1 MKRWSNLDQI
11 LGKVK
16 QAGRG
21 TTFKTVISDIT
32 LYSLAIED
40 SNCILYS
47 PEHNLDEENWF
58 VIKEFSTKEF
68 CLDILKGE
76 INSTSF
82 RTLEHTEIDK
92 LEYIITYQN
101 SNDFYFQK
109 VQKTNVI
116 NRKFISF
123 GDEFTLVEGG
133 KRIVI
138 NDLPDALYTRD
149 NDTLYFKKLSSI
161 TSIFKGID
169 SLYREAT
176 DAEIVEFLSKDFLIT
191 NEQFTHTHV
200 KIPNRKRI
208 ALAIEQ
214 LNSFGE
220 EQKAVI
226 FDSIK
231 EYCPDLMSTNGKFN
245 VNNEDDLKLLL
256 YGIGQRFYTTPDGKE
271 KRIANSIIRIG

>member
-1 MKRWSNLDQI
+1 MKRWRDLDQI

-16 QAGRG
+16 QTGRG
-21 TTFKTVISDIT
+21 ITFKTVISDTT
-32 LYSLAIED
+32 LYSLTIED

-82 RTLEHTEIDK
+82 RTLEHREIEK

-116 NRKFISF
+116 NRKFISL
-123 GDEFTLVEGG
+123 GDEFTVVEGG

-138 NDLPDALYTRD
+138 NDLPDALYSRD
-149 NDTLYFKKLSSI
+149 KDTLYFKKLSSI

-191 NEQFTHTHV
+191 NEQFTHNQV

-214 LNSFGE
+214 LNSFEE
-220 EQKAVI
+220 EQKTVI
-226 FDSIK
+226 FDSIT
-231 EYCPDLMSTNGKFN
+231 EYCPDLMSSNGKFN
-245 VNNEDDLKLLL
+245 VNNEDDLKMLL
-256 YGIGQRFYTTPDGKE
+256 YGIGQRFYTTPDGRE
-271 KRIANSIIRIG
+271 KRIANSIIRI